1 MKLLYKI
8 LLILSFSFSFGQS
21 SVCDTAEAMCSGN
34 QGPFNNTT
42 NVNQFGSLGCL
53 GSTPNAAWF
62 YMQVG
67 TSGTMNFQLSQ
78 IRNSNGQ
85 GIDVDFILWGP
96 FSSLSGICNNLA
108 LYSPGYVGSNN
119 VVACSYSTAA
129 VENFTIPNATAGQYY
144 MLLVTNFSN
153 APGTY
158 TLNQTGGSGALSCDI
173 VCGVTLGPD
182 RILCGTSSS
191 VTLNANFLQA
201 PSLQGNPEYT
211 WYLNN
216 VEQRR
221 TNTNSTTVNQSG
233 TWKVSVTRPGCSD
246 VATDEIEVQ
255 FIGLV
260 PFNNIGPIATPAGQ
274 CNPIIDLT
282 SYQSAL
288 VAPYDPVSFVFVYY
302 DGSGNVITNPSTF
315 SPTASTTIAI
325 EIIAGPCSNFDT
337 VAIVVDCVPP
347 TCNLT
352 LTSASSTTNQIVC
365 LGSPLTNI
373 VYSTTGT
380 VSNVTVSGLPT
391 GLTSSYSNQ
400 VFTIT
405 GTPTQTG
412 IFNYT
417 VSTVGCTTN
426 DTKTGTIRV
435 IEVPTVP
442 TTSQV
447 PPTCSAPTTT
457 TISNY
462 SSSVTYVFSPTGPSV
477 ASNGVVSGMVVGASY
492 TVSATNGTCP
502 TSPSGSFVNNAQ
514 LTLPLTPAIS
524 IATPT
529 CSSNGIATISNYVTG
544 LNYTFTPTGPTVSS
558 TGVISG
564 MNVGQNYVVLANNG
578 SCSSSNTSSFMI
590 ESRLPAP
597 VAPSITNTN
606 PTCNASGTSTISNYN
621 STYSYSFT
629 PTGPTILSGGQ
640 ISGMVEGTSYVV
652 TVTSP
657 PITCPTSSSSFSN
670 AAKLITPTAP
680 TLTVLDD
687 LICFGETAVFQI
699 SGIPNSN
706 VTYSINNSSSQSV
719 TLNSQGTASIEV
731 VDSSDTVNIELL
743 SISNGN
749 CTFNFSD
756 SDEVTI
762 QLCDIP
768 KGVSPNGDGLNDTWD
783 LSGYNVKKVEIFN
796 RYGTKVYSKSN
807 YVDEWH
813 GQSDNSNEL
822 PDGTYYY
829 VVEFNDSPVK
839 TGWVYINREQ

>member
-34 QGPFNNTT
+34 QGPFNNLSGQP
-42 NVNQFGSLGCL
+42 NNNSLGCL
-53 GSTPNAAWF
+53 GTTPNRAWF

-78 IRNSNGQ
+78 ISTGGS

-96 FSSLSGICNNLA
+96 FNSLTGICNNLA

-119 VVACSYSTAA
+119 VVACSYSAAA
-129 VENFTIPNATAGQYY
+129 VENFTIPNAVAGQYY
-144 MLLVTNFSN
+144 MLLVTNFRN
-153 APGTY
+153 LPGTY
-158 TLNQTGGSGALSCDI
+158 SLNQTGGSGALSCDI

-182 RILCGTSSS
+182 RILCGTTTS

-201 PSLQGNPEYT
+201 PSVQGNPEYT

-233 TWKVSVTRPGCSD
+233 TWKVSVTRPGCID
-246 VATDEIEVQ
+246 VATDEVEVQ
-255 FIGLV
+255 FIGVV
-260 PFNNIGPIATPAGQ
+260 PNATIGPIVTPAGQ

-282 SYQSAL
+282 SYQTAQ
-288 VAPYDPVSFVFVYY
+288 VAPYDPASFIFEYS
-302 DGSGNVITNPSTF
+302 DSNGIITNPSSY
-315 SPTASTTIAI
+315 SPSASTTISI
-325 EIIAGPCSNFDT
+325 NIKAGPCSNRKF
-337 VAIVVDCVPP
+337 VNIIVDCLPP

-412 IFNYT
+412 VFNYT

-442 TTSQV
+442 TTSQAA
-447 PPTCSAPTTT
+447 PTCDAPTTT

-462 SSSVTYVFSPTGPSV
+462 SNAVTYIFSPTGPSV
-477 ASNGVVSGMVVGASY
+477 ASSGVVSGMVVGTSY

-558 TGVISG
+558 TGVVSG

-590 ESRLPAP
+590 ESSLPAP
-597 VAPSITNTN
+597 EAPSITNTN

-621 STYSYSFT
+621 STFSYSFT
-629 PTGPTILSGGQ
+629 PTGPSILSGGQ
-640 ISGMVEGTSYVV
+640 ISGMAVGTSYVV
-652 TVTSP
+652 SVTSP
-657 PITCPTSSSSFSN
+657 SITCPSTSSSFSN
-670 AAKLITPTAP
+670 AAQLITPTAP

-699 SGIPNSN
+699 SGMPGSN
-706 VTYSINNSSSQSV
+706 VTYSINNGSSQSV
-719 TLNSQGTASIEV
+719 TLTNQGTASVEI

-756 SDEVTI
+756 SDAVSI
-762 QLCDIP
+762 QLCAIP
-768 KGVSPNGDGLNDTWD
+768 KGISPNNDGLNDNFD
-783 LSGYNVKKVEIFN
+783 LAGYNISKLEIYN
-796 RYGTKVYSKSN
+796 RYGSKVYSKSN
-807 YVDEWH
+807 YEDEWF
-813 GQSDNSNEL
+813 GQSDNGNEL

-829 VVEFNDSPVK
+829 VINFSDKEPK

>member
-8 LLILSFSFSFGQS
+8 LLILSFGFSFGQS

-34 QGPFNNTT
+34 QGPFNNLSGQP
-42 NVNQFGSLGCL
+42 NSNSLGCL
-53 GSTPNAAWF
+53 GTTPNRAWF

-78 IRNSNGQ
+78 ISTGGT

-96 FSSLSGICNNLA
+96 FNSLTGICNNLA

-119 VVACSYSTAA
+119 VVACSYSNAA
-129 VENFTIPNATAGQYY
+129 VENFTIPNAVAGQYY
-144 MLLVTNFSN
+144 MLLVTNFRN
-153 APGTY
+153 LPGTY
-158 TLNQTGGSGALSCDI
+158 SLNQTGGSGALSCDI

-182 RILCGTSSS
+182 RILCGTTTS

-201 PSLQGNPEYT
+201 PSVQGNPEYT

-233 TWKVSVTRPGCSD
+233 TWKVSVTRPGCID
-246 VATDEIEVQ
+246 VATDEVEVQ
-255 FIGLV
+255 FIGVV
-260 PFNNIGPIATPAGQ
+260 PNATIGPIVTPAGQ

-282 SYQSAL
+282 SYQTAQ
-288 VAPYDPVSFVFVYY
+288 VAPYDPASFIFEYS
-302 DGSGNVITNPSTF
+302 DSNGIITNPSSY
-315 SPTASTTIAI
+315 SPSASTTISI
-325 EIIAGPCSNFDT
+325 NIKAGPCSNRKF
-337 VAIVVDCVPP
+337 VNIIVDCLPP

-447 PPTCSAPTTT
+447 APTCDAPTTT

-462 SSSVTYVFSPTGPSV
+462 SNAVTYIFSPTGPSV
-477 ASNGVVSGMVVGASY
+477 ASSGVVSGMVVGTSY

-597 VAPSITNTN
+597 QAPSITNTN

-621 STYSYSFT
+621 STFSYSFT
-629 PTGPTILSGGQ
+629 PTGPSILSGGQ
-640 ISGMVEGTSYVV
+640 ISGMAVGTSYVV
-652 TVTSP
+652 SVTSP
-657 PITCPTSSSSFSN
+657 SITCPSTSSSFSN
-670 AAKLITPTAP
+670 AAQLITPTAP
-680 TLTVLDD
+680 TLTVLDG

-699 SGIPNSN
+699 SGMPGSN
-706 VTYSINNSSSQSV
+706 VTYSINNGSSQSV
-719 TLNSQGTASIEV
+719 TLTNQGTASIEI

-756 SDEVTI
+756 SDAVSI
-762 QLCDIP
+762 QLCAIP
-768 KGVSPNGDGLNDTWD
+768 KGISPNNDGLNDNFD
-783 LSGYNVKKVEIFN
+783 LAGYNISKLEIYN
-796 RYGTKVYSKSN
+796 RYGSKVYSKSN
-807 YVDEWH
+807 YEDEWF
-813 GQSDNSNEL
+813 GQSDNGNEL

-829 VVEFNDSPVK
+829 VINFSDKEPK

>member
-34 QGPFNNTT
+34 QGPFNNLSGQP
-42 NVNQFGSLGCL
+42 NNNSLGCL
-53 GSTPNAAWF
+53 GTTPNRAWF

-78 IRNSNGQ
+78 ISTGGA

-96 FSSLSGICNNLA
+96 FNSLTGICNNLA

-129 VENFTIPNATAGQYY
+129 VENFTIPNAVAGQYY
-144 MLLVTNFSN
+144 MLLVTNYRDL
-153 APGTY
+153 PGTY

-201 PSLQGNPEYT
+201 PSLQGSPIYT
-211 WYLNN
+211 WYLND
-216 VEQRR
+216 VQQF
-221 TNTNSTTVNQSG
+221 TTPTNSTTVNQSG

-246 VATDEIEVQ
+246 VATDEVEVQ
-255 FIGLV
+255 FIGVV

-302 DGSGNVITNPSTF
+302 DGSGNVIANPSTF
-315 SPTASTTIAI
+315 SPTTSTTIAI

-337 VAIVVDCVPP
+337 VGIVVDCVPP

-373 VYSTTGT
+373 VYSSTGT

-426 DTKTGTIRV
+426 DTKSGTIRV

-447 PPTCSAPTTT
+447 APTCDAPTTT

-462 SSSVTYVFSPTGPSV
+462 SNAVTYIFSPTGPSV
-477 ASNGVVSGMVVGASY
+477 ASSGVVSGMVVGTSY

-529 CSSNGIATISNYVTG
+529 CSSNGIATISNYVSG

-558 TGVISG
+558 TGVVSG

-621 STYSYSFT
+621 STFSYSFA

-640 ISGMVEGTSYVV
+640 ISGMAVGTSYVV
-652 TVTSP
+652 SVTSP
-657 PITCPTSSSSFSN
+657 SISCPSTSSSFSN
-670 AAKLITPTAP
+670 AAQLITPSAP

-699 SGIPNSN
+699 SGMPGSN
-706 VTYSINNSSSQSV
+706 VTYSINNGSSQSV
-719 TLNSQGTASIEV
+719 TLTNQGTASVEI

-756 SDEVTI
+756 SDAVSI

-783 LSGYNVKKVEIFN
+783 LGGYNVKKVEIFN

>member
-34 QGPFNNTT
+34 QGPFNNLSGQP
-42 NVNQFGSLGCL
+42 NNNSLGCL
-53 GSTPNAAWF
+53 GTTPNRAWF

-78 IRNSNGQ
+78 ISTGGA

-96 FSSLSGICNNLA
+96 FNSLTGICNNLA

-129 VENFTIPNATAGQYY
+129 VENFTIPNAVAGQYY
-144 MLLVTNFSN
+144 MLLVTNYRDL
-153 APGTY
+153 PGTY

-201 PSLQGNPEYT
+201 PSLQGSPIYT
-211 WYLNN
+211 WYLND
-216 VEQRR
+216 VQQF
-221 TNTNSTTVNQSG
+221 TTPTNSTIVNQSG

-246 VATDEIEVQ
+246 VATDEVEVQ
-255 FIGLV
+255 FIGVV

-302 DGSGNVITNPSTF
+302 DGSGNVIANPSTF
-315 SPTASTTIAI
+315 SPTTSTTIAI

-337 VAIVVDCVPP
+337 VGIVVDCVPP

-373 VYSTTGT
+373 VYSSTGT

-426 DTKTGTIRV
+426 DTKSGTIRV

-447 PPTCSAPTTT
+447 APTCDAPTTT

-462 SSSVTYVFSPTGPSV
+462 SNAVTYIFSPTGPSV
-477 ASNGVVSGMVVGASY
+477 ASSGVVSGMVVGTSY

-529 CSSNGIATISNYVTG
+529 CSSNGIATISNYVSG

-558 TGVISG
+558 TGVVSG

-606 PTCNASGTSTISNYN
+606 PTCNASGTTTISNYSN
-621 STYSYSFT
+621 AVTYIFS
-629 PTGPTILSGGQ
+629 PTGPSVASSGVV
-640 ISGMVEGTSYVV
+640 SGMVVGTSY
-652 TVTSP
+652 TVSATNG
-657 PITCPTSSSSFSN
+657 TCPTSPSGSFVNN
-670 AAKLITPTAP
+670 AQLITPSAP

-699 SGIPNSN
+699 SGMPGSN
-706 VTYSINNSSSQSV
+706 VTYSINNGSSQSV
-719 TLNSQGTASIEV
+719 TLTNQGTASVEI

-756 SDEVTI
+756 SDAVSI

-783 LSGYNVKKVEIFN
+783 LGGYNVKKVEIFN

>member
-34 QGPFNNTT
+34 QGPFNNVTGQSNT
-42 NVNQFGSLGCL
+42 NSLGCL
-53 GSTPNAAWF
+53 GTTPNRAWF

-78 IRNSNGQ
+78 ISTVGT

-96 FSSLSGICNNLA
+96 FNSLTGICNNLA

-119 VVACSYSTAA
+119 VVACSYSSVT
-129 VENFTIPNATAGQYY
+129 VENFTIPNAVAGQYY
-144 MLLVTNFSN
+144 MLLVTNYRDL
-153 APGTY
+153 PGTY

-201 PSLQGNPEYT
+201 PSVQGNPEYT

-246 VATDEIEVQ
+246 VATDEVEVQ
-255 FIGLV
+255 FIGIV
-260 PFNNIGPIATPAGQ
+260 PFNNIGPIVTPAGQ

-288 VAPYDPVSFVFVYY
+288 VAPYDPVSFVFQYS
-302 DGSGNVITNPSTF
+302 DLNGIITNPANY
-315 SPTASTTIAI
+315 SPSASTTIAI
-325 EIIAGPCSNFDT
+325 EIIAGPCSNFDI
-337 VAIVVDCVPP
+337 VNIVVDCVPP

-352 LTSASSTTNQIVC
+352 LTSAVATNNQIVC

-412 IFNYT
+412 VFNYT

-435 IEVPTVP
+435 IEVPNVP
-442 TTSQV
+442 TASQV
-447 PPTCSAPTTT
+447 APTCSAPTTT

-462 SSSVTYVFSPTGPSV
+462 TNAVTYIFSPTGPSV
-477 ASNGVVSGMVVGASY
+477 ASNGVVSGMVLGTSY

-502 TSPSGSFVNNAQ
+502 TVPSGSFVNNAQ
-514 LTLPLTPAIS
+514 LTLPLTPEIS

-529 CSSNGIATISNYVTG
+529 CSANGIATISNYVTG

-558 TGVISG
+558 TGVVSG

-621 STYSYSFT
+621 STFNYSFA

-640 ISGMVEGTSYVV
+640 ISGMAVGTSYVV
-652 TVTSP
+652 SVTSP
-657 PITCPTSSSSFSN
+657 TITCPSSSSSFSN
-670 AAKLITPTAP
+670 AAQLITPTAP

-706 VTYSINNSSSQSV
+706 VTYSINNGSSQSV
-719 TLNSQGTASIEV
+719 TLTNQGTASVEI

-756 SDEVTI
+756 SDAVSI

-783 LSGYNVKKVEIFN
+783 LGGYNVKKVEIFN
-796 RYGTKVYSKSN
+796 RYGTKVYSKTN
-807 YVDEWH
+807 YTDEWH

-829 VVEFNDSPVK
+829 VVEFNDTPVK

>member
-34 QGPFNNTT
+34 QGPFNNLSGQP
-42 NVNQFGSLGCL
+42 NNNSLGCL
-53 GSTPNAAWF
+53 GTTPNRAWF

-78 IRNSNGQ
+78 ISTGGA

-96 FSSLSGICNNLA
+96 FNSLTGICNNLA

-129 VENFTIPNATAGQYY
+129 VENFTIPNAVAGQYY
-144 MLLVTNFSN
+144 MLLVTNYRDL
-153 APGTY
+153 PGTY

-201 PSLQGNPEYT
+201 PSLQGSPIYT
-211 WYLNN
+211 WYLND
-216 VEQRR
+216 VQQF
-221 TNTNSTTVNQSG
+221 TTPTNSTTVNQSG

-246 VATDEIEVQ
+246 VATDEVEVQ
-255 FIGLV
+255 FIGVV

-302 DGSGNVITNPSTF
+302 DGSGNVIANPSTF
-315 SPTASTTIAI
+315 SPTTSTTIAI

-337 VAIVVDCVPP
+337 VGIVVDCVPP

-373 VYSTTGT
+373 VYSSTGT

-426 DTKTGTIRV
+426 DTKSGTIRV

-447 PPTCSAPTTT
+447 APTCDAPTTT

-462 SSSVTYVFSPTGPSV
+462 SNAVTYIFSPTGPSV
-477 ASNGVVSGMVVGASY
+477 ASSGVVSGMVVGTSY

-529 CSSNGIATISNYVTG
+529 CSSNGIATISNYVSG

-558 TGVISG
+558 TGVVSG

-606 PTCNASGTSTISNYN
+606 PTCNASGTTTISNYSN
-621 STYSYSFT
+621 AVTYIFS
-629 PTGPTILSGGQ
+629 PTGPSVASSGVV
-640 ISGMVEGTSYVV
+640 SGMVVGTSY
-652 TVTSP
+652 TVSATNG
-657 PITCPTSSSSFSN
+657 TCPTSPSGSFVNN
-670 AAKLITPTAP
+670 AQLITPSAP

-699 SGIPNSN
+699 SGMPGSN
-706 VTYSINNSSSQSV
+706 VTYSINNGSSQSV
-719 TLNSQGTASIEV
+719 TLTNQGTASVEI

-756 SDEVTI
+756 SDAVSI

-783 LSGYNVKKVEIFN
+783 LGGYNVKKVEIFN